1 MPVET
6 KKSKGKDD
14 EQWTASYLTAACKSV
29 QDTRLFHNNHQ
40 SFCIQISIDVS
51 NHKWQQKHQ
60 RALYSQGFWQ
70 ATCDRLTREWSPL
83 LSVAHWRT
91 HSSTIA
97 TRTLAMW
104 NEAIDPSSEFQ
115 PGFMMG
121 FYAFQSR
128 RTDWRVHCESVQI
141 QLGKPGSLC
150 LMVVLKQPNSTT
162 MLHPIYWTC
171 HFFVGWIFQ
180 PEKVGVSTME
190 GTIVLKDLDFSCAS
204 PGTVET
210 YGNISKL
217 FQWRIIRSISCCKG
231 NGWI

>member
-1 MPVET
+1 MAT
-6 KKSKGKDD
+6 KTS
-14 EQWTASYLTAACKSV
+14 
-29 QDTRLFHNNHQ
+29 TRSLFTGVLAGNM
-40 SFCIQISIDVS
+40 
-51 NHKWQQKHQ
+51 WQ
-60 RALYSQGFWQ
+60 
-70 ATCDRLTREWSPL
+70 
-83 LSVAHWRT
+83 T
-91 HSSTIA
+91 HSRVITTSISCP
-97 TRTLAMW
+97 LE
-104 NEAIDPSSEFQ
+104 NPFIDNSHEDSRNVEWGNWPQFRVSAWFYD
-115 PGFMMG
+115 G